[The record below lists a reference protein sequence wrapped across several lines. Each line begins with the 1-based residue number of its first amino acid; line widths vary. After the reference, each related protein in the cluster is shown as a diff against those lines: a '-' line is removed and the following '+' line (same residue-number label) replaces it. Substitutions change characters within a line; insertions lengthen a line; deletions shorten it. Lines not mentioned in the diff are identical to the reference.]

1 MRKLLLFFAMCCASI
16 GAWAAATVNSQTQV
30 YNFPY
35 THVIEAYDLEPG
47 DLARW
52 LSDPTSNQYKILAT
66 NGEWDSATDV
76 VCLKISA
83 SELSKEDLEA
93 LANVKSQISFFDL
106 DNATLADGASISD
119 IANSNV
125 KYLTLP
131 DGTESLTANSLPNC
145 PAMEAACANTTS
157 TKLVAYVNTPGTL
170 YKATA
175 MIPANSDQSK
185 LENVTDIK
193 VSGNVAPNDIVNT
206 SDYTDWY
213 SESDPKPNWN
223 NCAFN
228 RNWKQTKYKNADL
241 SDAVF
246 SDPTHLRAISYMKGL
261 ETVQLPK
268 TGTTI
273 PSHCFEG
280 LATLKEIDFPDNYTT
295 IEDQAFVGCSGLK
308 RITIGRNI
316 KNVGSNCFTNCL
328 SLETIAFEK
337 GISDMDFGEGAF
349 YNIQSLKHV
358 VLPEGVRNLGKA
370 MFKQCINLESIR
382 LPSTI
387 ENIGDECFMQ
397 CSKLTYLAIPENV
410 KTIGKGAFGN
420 SGIKDIY
427 ITAKDLAHLPSIWT
441 AGHTD
446 LPNAI
451 NGNGQLSSFGANSL
465 LNNNSNAGVAVNGL
479 TFDAAADEYYK
490 VNKAAVLHFPDDFE
504 NKEEVFA
511 TDISG
516 TYGFTST
523 EEDGTHLGLPDLNHT
538 VDGQSDLLRRLLA
551 AESNPDD
558 PSMPY
563 LTKTAWKQFMLM
575 KEYKANGGEVF
586 QKEYTDVWYTMC
598 FPWHLDDEQLEQAY
612 NAEYNICEFS
622 GAEIVDQTV
631 EGVEIHNMILHFNEI
646 ATEKTIDGKG
656 YLALAGHPYMIHP
669 NTGATPTNDGSGKVK
684 CYFTGVKAI
693 SGIEPESVTKSLE
706 NGEGTMT
713 FIGTF
718 EDANLPQ
725 SSYFLGTKKGD
736 TYPKFWRRGS
746 EDTQKR
752 WKQYTAIVKPDAQA
766 WSYIYNNVINN
777 SANIQGAKLA
787 EFFIDEYEGEDAE
800 ATDIEEIL
808 NDAKEKNLPVEYMNV
823 IYNINGQVISNDSKD
838 LQNLPKGLYIVN
850 GKKYFVK

>member
-1 MRKLLLFFAMCCASI
+1 MRKLLLFFAMLSVSI
-16 GAWAAATVNSQTQV
+16 GAWAGTVKDANTNWNAVGYSGI
-30 YNFPY
+30 
-35 THVIEAYDLEPG
+35 IEAYDLQPG
-47 DLARW
+47 ELAGY
-52 LSDPTSNQYKILAT
+52 LNDPTCAEYAKLTVTESNNTKIDA
-66 NGEWDSATDV
+66 
-76 VCLKISA
+76 LKISSSTLNKA
-83 SELSKEDLEA
+83 DLEA
-93 LANVKSQISFFDL
+93 LAKIGVNITYLDL
-106 DNATLADGASISD
+106 DDVTLDSDASISD
-119 IANSNV
+119 ITSSTAKWIS
-125 KYLTLP
+125 LP
-131 DGTESLTANSLPNC
+131 DGITELNASSLPNC

-213 SESDPKPNWN
+213 SESDPKPKWD

-228 RNWKQTKYKNADL
+228 RSNKQTKYKNADL

-656 YLALAGHPYMIHP
+656 YLALAGHPYM
-669 NTGATPTNDGSGKVK
+669 NDGSGKVK